1 MKLSVLANLY
11 GSKTLDETLSILTGL
26 GVHTV
31 EIGAG
36 GYPGKAHCNPEELLA
51 DAAKY
56 DEFIATFKKYDV
68 EVCALATHGNA
79 VHPDKAIAAAFDKD
93 FRNAVLLAEKMGVDT
108 VITFSGC
115 PGDHEGAKYPNWVT
129 CPWPEDFLAI
139 LDWQWNEKIIPYW
152 TEAAAF
158 ALEHK
163 VSHIAFEMHPGFCVY
178 NPATLLRLR
187 KAVSEAAGEAVGN
200 VIGANFD
207 PSHLVW
213 QGMDPVAAIR
223 ELKGAIYHVHAKDT
237 KIDKY
242 NTAANGVLDTKHY
255 GDELNRSWIFR
266 TVGYGNNETYWKDL
280 VSNLRLC
287 GYDRVLSI
295 EHEDSLMTID
305 EGLCKAVNFLKGIC
319 IFEEK
324 PTTMS
329 WA

>member
-11 GSKTLDETLSILTGL
+11 GAKSLDETLSILSSL

-51 DAAKY
+51 DPKKF
-56 DEFIATFKKYDV
+56 DEFVATFKKYDV
-68 EVCALATHGNA
+68 EICALAAHGNA
-79 VHPDKAIAAAFDKD
+79 LHPDKAIAAEFDKD
-93 FRNAVLLAEKMGVDT
+93 FRNAVLLAEKLGVDT

-115 PGDHEGAKYPNWVT
+115 PGDSEGSKYPNWVT

-139 LDWQWNEKIIPYW
+139 LDWQWNEKLIPYW
-152 TEAAAF
+152 KEAGAF
-158 ALEHK
+158 AKAHK
-163 VSHIAFEMHPGFCVY
+163 VDHIAFEMHPGFCVY
-178 NPATLLRLR
+178 NPETLLRLR
-187 KAVSEAAGEAVGN
+187 AAVGD

-207 PSHLVW
+207 PSHLIW

-223 ELKGAIYHVHAKDT
+223 ELAGAIYHVHAKDT
-237 KIDKY
+237 KIDTY
-242 NTAANGVLDTKHY
+242 NTAKNGVLGTKHY
-255 GDELNRSWIFR
+255 GDEIHRAWVFR
-266 TVGYGNNETYWKDL
+266 TVGYGNGETYWRDL
-280 VSNLRLC
+280 VSNLRLV

-295 EHEDSLMTID
+295 EHEDSLMSID
-305 EGLCKAVNFLKGIC
+305 EGLRKAVSFLKPIV
-319 IFEEK
+319 IEEPK